1 MPYINL
7 AARLRLDHHIADLQR
22 ELSPSIMPLLD
33 GELSYCITRLLIA
46 YYTHD
51 GYFDLQRA
59 IGVLECAKLEFYRR
73 AVAPYEDGKARAKG
87 DAYKGV
93 GHDTTK

>member
-7 AARLRLDHHIADLQR
+7 AARLRLDHRIADLQR

-33 GELSYCITRLLIA
+33 GELNYCIARLLIA

-59 IGVLECAKLEFYRR
+59 YRR
-73 AVAPYEDGKARAKG
+73 AVAPYEDGKARASG
-87 DAYKGV
+87 GAYKGV

>member
-7 AARLRLDHHIADLQR
+7 AARLRLDHCITDLQR
-22 ELSPSIMPLLD
+22 ELSPPIQTLLD
-33 GELSYCITRLLIA
+33 GELNYCITRLLIA
-46 YYTHD
+46 CYTHD

-73 AVAPYEDGKARAKG
+73 AVAPYEDGKARANG